1 LVSGFWHGAN
11 WTFIV
16 WGALNALYFM
26 PLLLLNKN
34 RSNVDIVAHGKLFPS
49 FKELVGMVT
58 TFCLTMLAWIFFRS
72 ETVSEALEYIGKIFS
87 ASLFRPVNIFAFV
100 SGSSQLAITFLLILF
115 FLIVEWRGRE
125 QQYALARFGVNWY
138 KPVRWTMYYFLIT
151 AIFLFTGKEH
161 QFIYFQ
167 F

>member
-1 LVSGFWHGAN
+1 
-11 WTFIV
+11 
-16 WGALNALYFM
+16 
-26 PLLLLNKN
+26 
-34 RSNVDIVAHGKLFPS
+34 
-49 FKELVGMVT
+49 
-58 TFCLTMLAWIFFRS
+58 MLAWIFFRS

-115 FLIVEWRGRE
+115 FLMVEWRGRE
-125 QQYALARFGVNWY
+125 HQYALARFGVNWY
-138 KPVRWTMYYFLIT
+138 KPVRWTMYYFLIA